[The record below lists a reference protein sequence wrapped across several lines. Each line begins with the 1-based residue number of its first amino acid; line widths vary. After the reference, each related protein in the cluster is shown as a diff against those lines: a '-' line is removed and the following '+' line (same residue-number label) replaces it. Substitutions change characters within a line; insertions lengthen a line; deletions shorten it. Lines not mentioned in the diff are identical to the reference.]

1 MLLSKTKTRK
11 VSAPVSETVSA
22 DAPPPCADEPNV
34 PAAAGLEG
42 RNGARGTLG
51 SGWELARAGRVGR
64 WALAG
69 CGRALL
75 EWATTTR
82 VKANDSSPTR
92 VRFRTT
98 LCLRT
103 NDFCLAGGPV
113 CGVPAAC
120 EVLSSTWL

>member
-51 SGWELARAGRVGR
+51 SGWELERVGR
-64 WALAG
+64 GAFAG
-69 CGRALL
+69 CDRALL

-82 VKANDSSPTR
+82 VKANDSSRTS
-92 VRFRTT
+92 VRLRAT

-103 NDFCLAGGPV
+103 NDVCLAGGPV